1 VDSSSFA
8 EADVAS
14 ERRGFLAPCHQIW
27 GVSFICSKSLC
38 SAVEMVEIADG
49 LIINSVHVEHAKTDE
64 YI

>member
-1 VDSSSFA
+1 VDLSSFA
-8 EADVAS
+8 EADRAG
-14 ERRGFLAPCHQIW
+14 ERRGFLPPCRQIW

-49 LIINSVHVEHAKTDE
+49 LIIKSVHAEHAKTDE